1 MSNITFEKI
10 LKRTVKNYQGKY
22 SETILLCPE
31 IYSLVSDLLFD
42 RNISQ
47 KHRSM
52 LLISVGY
59 FMLPQ
64 DLYPE
69 DTLGPIGFID
79 DLMIMIFVLRE
90 IKDEYGFEEIL
101 MYWRSEKC
109 TLEKLLTENFDELLK
124 DNMPL
129 YNEVIQF
136 VGF

>member
-1 MSNITFEKI
+1 MSKITFEKI
-10 LKRTVKNYQGKY
+10 LKRTVKNYSGKY
-22 SETILLCPE
+22 SEIVQLSPE
-31 IYSLVSDLLFD
+31 IFVLVNDLLFD
-42 RNISQ
+42 RNLSQ

-52 LLISVGY
+52 LLTSIGY

-79 DLMIMIFVLRE
+79 DLMIILFVLRE
-90 IKDEYGFEEIL
+90 IKDEYGIEEIM
-101 MYWRSEKC
+101 MYWKSDQAS
-109 TLEKLLTENFDELLK
+109 LEKLLKEQFELLLK

>member
-1 MSNITFEKI
+1 MSKITFEKI
-10 LKRTVKNYQGKY
+10 LKRTIKNYSGKY
-22 SETILLCPE
+22 SEIIQLSPE
-31 IYSLVSDLLFD
+31 IFVLMNDLLFD
-42 RNISQ
+42 RNLSQ

-52 LLISVGY
+52 LLCSIGY

-79 DLMIMIFVLRE
+79 DLMLIIFVLRE
-90 IKDEYGFEEIL
+90 IRDEYGIEEIS
-101 MYWRSEKC
+101 MYWKLDDTS
-109 TLEKLLTENFDELLK
+109 LEKLLNEDFELLLK